1 MDESTKKQFLFNV
14 KGERFITA
22 YEILLDTLEKSPQDA
37 DAISLSRLLSKEVRR
52 RAMDLGMKKAT
63 ELSNESLE
71 MCALLKLVIRLN
83 GETEYG

>member
-1 MDESTKKQFLFNV
+1 MDELTKERFLLNV
-14 KGERFITA
+14 KSKRFITA
-22 YEILLDTLEKSPQDA
+22 YELLLDTLEKSPQDA

-52 RAMDLGMKKAT
+52 RAMDLSMKKAT
-63 ELSNESLE
+63 ECSNEAQE